1 MQGCADQLE
10 LMLSLAGALP
20 SFVEQQRE
28 RIAFHR
34 YTEQDSL
41 SAATTHVLQQSA
53 LGCGFDAFGNQVE
66 LQVVGETDDGA
77 GQGPGAQI
85 AAKDSSDE

>member
-41 SAATTHVLQQSA
+41 SATTAHVLQQPA
-53 LGCGFDAFGNQVE
+53 LGFGFDTFGNE
-66 LQVVGETDDGA
+66 FEIKIVGEADDGA
-77 GQGPGAQI
+77 GPNNRA
-85 AAKDSSDE
+85 ENT